1 MYWLNNKQCVVHY
14 IHAAEPCL
22 YGHQKDADQARVSAI
37 YFGVYITDVH
47 VHAQA
52 AQAQYMKY

>member
-1 MYWLNNKQCVVHY
+1 M
-14 IHAAEPCL
+14 HAAEPCL

-47 VHAQA
+47 VHVHVHRMNFGLAES
-52 AQAQYMKY
+52 K